1 MGDLGF
7 QKLISTRYTIYI
19 NKENN
24 FKVLWLNNS
33 EPDLDYGKINH
44 FQQKWIKKKLK
55 ADTGLHKI
63 ITLHHYIIPVPNIGT
78 EKKVLNDTKD
88 ILLLVI

>member
-1 MGDLGF
+1 M
-7 QKLISTRYTIYI
+7 
-19 NKENN
+19 N
-24 FKVLWLNNS
+24 
-33 EPDLDYGKINH
+33 
-44 FQQKWIKKKLK
+44 KKKLK